1 MESYIKKLIQS
12 LCDYYNYNI
21 VEIGNVDGV
30 CVNWGVYKRT
40 ENELDV
46 IFFSDLDSSY
56 KLNIDE
62 LKTYLKKH
70 LQCEN
75 FRLSEVMVDDRLKV
89 IEDEDGNFNLNH
101 KINPQCELILINN
114 VDNKILYF
122 SEAIR
127 EKASELASC
136 MNYAVNSQR
145 SVEKEETPIVTYV
158 LISINVLLYLVTAYL
173 SGNIIDSDI
182 NVLVFLG
189 AKVNELIRSGEYYR
203 FITCMFLHG
212 GIIHLALNMFALKS
226 LGPLIERVYGKTKYI
241 IIYFL
246 SGILS
251 SVFSYIFSAGVSI
264 GASGAIFGLFGAA
277 LVLAV
282 KMKNSIG
289 RGFMANILSVI
300 AVNLF
305 MGFSIPN
312 IDNFG
317 HLGGLIGG
325 IATSFLLFIIYKI

>member
-1 MESYIKKLIQS
+1 MESYIKDLIQN
-12 LCDYYNYNI
+12 LCDYCGYNI
-21 VEIGNVDGV
+21 VEIEKIDGV
-30 CVNWGVYKRT
+30 YVNWGVYKRI

-46 IFFSDLDSSY
+46 VFFSDLDSSY
-56 KLNIDE
+56 KLDINE
-62 LKTYLKKH
+62 LKIYFKKY

-75 FRLSEVMVDDRLKV
+75 LKLSEVMVDDRLKV
-89 IEDEDGNFNLNH
+89 IEDENGNFHLNH

-122 SEAIR
+122 SEAIK
-127 EKASELASC
+127 EKANELASC
-136 MNYAVNSQR
+136 MNHIGNSKR
-145 SVEKEETPIVTYV
+145 SREKQETPIVTYV
-158 LISINVLLYLVTAYL
+158 LIGLNVLMYLITAYL
-173 SGNIIDSDI
+173 SGNIVDSNI

-189 AKVNELIRSGEYYR
+189 AKVNELIKGGEYYR

-226 LGPLIERVYGKTKYI
+226 LGPLIEQVYGKVKYI

-251 SVFSYIFSAGVSI
+251 SIFSYMFSTSVSI
-264 GASGAIFGLFGAA
+264 GASGAIFGLLGAA
-277 LVLAV
+277 LILAL
-282 KMKNSIG
+282 KMKGSIG
-289 RGFMANILSVI
+289 KGFMTNILSVI

-312 IDNFG
+312 VDNFG

-325 IATSFLLFIIYKI
+325 IITSFLLSRV